1 MGPRQ
6 SVREVDADL
15 TAPGAPFEIEEVE
28 VDGRPV
34 RVWAVRRA
42 RSLTCSSA
50 AAR

>member
-34 RVWAVRRA
+34 HVWARA
-42 RSLTCSSA
+42 PRTIADLLAA